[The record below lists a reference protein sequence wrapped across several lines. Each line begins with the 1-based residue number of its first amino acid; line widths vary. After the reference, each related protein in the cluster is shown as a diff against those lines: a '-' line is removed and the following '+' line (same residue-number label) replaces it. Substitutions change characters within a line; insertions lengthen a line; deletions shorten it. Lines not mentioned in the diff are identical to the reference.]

1 MKPKPHTVRTLIA
14 AVLSLALGG
23 CFSAVVGGAAVGAKS
38 VIDRRTTGAQT
49 DDNVMALRIET
60 TARSYLRQNNQT
72 KGYTPQISVVG
83 YNRHLLLLGQVATEG
98 EKQFVGQIAR
108 SEQAAEGVY
117 NYITVASLPRTAG
130 DIAGDTWNTSKVR
143 ATLLGISPAT
153 QARVK
158 IITYGNVTYVMG
170 ILTPEEQAQIT
181 QKSAPPSAYKK
192 SLPSTKTTSNADSA
206 MPFEPPSD
214 GIARHPK
221 STIKMAK
228 KPNKPFRLTP
238 KLLIR
243 AVLLICIT
251 AIGALAVGIVS
262 TFNPNGDKTLQT
274 EPQHTDSP
282 RETEFWLP
290 NGAVGQDAAQ
300 PEHHHAASSEP
311 AQPDGTE
318 ESGSGLPPLPHPRKT
333 GSNRALRMRPGQP
346 IR

>member
-1 MKPKPHTVRTLIA
+1 
-14 AVLSLALGG
+14 
-23 CFSAVVGGAAVGAKS
+23 
-38 VIDRRTTGAQT
+38 
-49 DDNVMALRIET
+49 
-60 TARSYLRQNNQT
+60 
-72 KGYTPQISVVG
+72 
-83 YNRHLLLLGQVATEG
+83 
-98 EKQFVGQIAR
+98 
-108 SEQAAEGVY
+108 
-117 NYITVASLPRTAG
+117 
-130 DIAGDTWNTSKVR
+130 
-143 ATLLGISPAT
+143 
-153 QARVK
+153 
-158 IITYGNVTYVMG
+158 
-170 ILTPEEQAQIT
+170 
-181 QKSAPPSAYKK
+181 
-192 SLPSTKTTSNADSA
+192 

-318 ESGSGLPPLPHPRKT
+318 ESGSGLPSPAAPKKNRVKPRPSDAARAADSLTGTGTQAENTLKETPVLPTNAPHPEPRKET
-333 GSNRALRMRPGQP
+333 PEKQAQP
-346 IR
+346 KETPKENHTKPDTPKNTPAKPHKEILDNLF

>member
-1 MKPKPHTVRTLIA
+1 M
-14 AVLSLALGG
+14 
-23 CFSAVVGGAAVGAKS
+23 
-38 VIDRRTTGAQT
+38 
-49 DDNVMALRIET
+49 
-60 TARSYLRQNNQT
+60 
-72 KGYTPQISVVG
+72 
-83 YNRHLLLLGQVATEG
+83 
-98 EKQFVGQIAR
+98 
-108 SEQAAEGVY
+108 
-117 NYITVASLPRTAG
+117 
-130 DIAGDTWNTSKVR
+130 
-143 ATLLGISPAT
+143 
-153 QARVK
+153 
-158 IITYGNVTYVMG
+158 
-170 ILTPEEQAQIT
+170 
-181 QKSAPPSAYKK
+181 PS
-192 SLPSTKTTSNADSA
+192 
-206 MPFEPPSD
+206 EPPSD

-318 ESGSGLPPLPHPRKT
+318 ESGSGLPPPAAPKKNRVKPRPSDAARAADSLTGTGTQAENTLKETPVLPTNAPHPEPRKET
-333 GSNRALRMRPGQP
+333 PEKQAQP
-346 IR
+346 KEKETPKENHTKPDTPKNTPAKPHKEILDNLF

>member
-1 MKPKPHTVRTLIA
+1 M
-14 AVLSLALGG
+14 
-23 CFSAVVGGAAVGAKS
+23 
-38 VIDRRTTGAQT
+38 
-49 DDNVMALRIET
+49 
-60 TARSYLRQNNQT
+60 
-72 KGYTPQISVVG
+72 
-83 YNRHLLLLGQVATEG
+83 
-98 EKQFVGQIAR
+98 
-108 SEQAAEGVY
+108 
-117 NYITVASLPRTAG
+117 
-130 DIAGDTWNTSKVR
+130 
-143 ATLLGISPAT
+143 
-153 QARVK
+153 
-158 IITYGNVTYVMG
+158 
-170 ILTPEEQAQIT
+170 
-181 QKSAPPSAYKK
+181 PS
-192 SLPSTKTTSNADSA
+192 
-206 MPFEPPSD
+206 EPPSD

-228 KPNKPFRLTP
+228 KPNKPFRPTP

-318 ESGSGLPPLPHPRKT
+318 ESGSGLPSPAAPKKNRVKPRPSDAARAADSLTGTGTQAENTLKETPVLPTNAPHPEPRKET
-333 GSNRALRMRPGQP
+333 PEKQAQP
-346 IR
+346 KETPKENHTKPDTPKNTPAKPHKEILDNLF

>member
-1 MKPKPHTVRTLIA
+1 
-14 AVLSLALGG
+14 
-23 CFSAVVGGAAVGAKS
+23 
-38 VIDRRTTGAQT
+38 
-49 DDNVMALRIET
+49 
-60 TARSYLRQNNQT
+60 
-72 KGYTPQISVVG
+72 
-83 YNRHLLLLGQVATEG
+83 
-98 EKQFVGQIAR
+98 
-108 SEQAAEGVY
+108 
-117 NYITVASLPRTAG
+117 
-130 DIAGDTWNTSKVR
+130 
-143 ATLLGISPAT
+143 
-153 QARVK
+153 
-158 IITYGNVTYVMG
+158 
-170 ILTPEEQAQIT
+170 
-181 QKSAPPSAYKK
+181 
-192 SLPSTKTTSNADSA
+192 

-318 ESGSGLPPLPHPRKT
+318 ESGSGLPSPAAPKKNRVKPRPSDAARAADSLTGTGTQAENTLKETPVLPTNAPHPEPRKET
-333 GSNRALRMRPGQP
+333 PEKQAQP
-346 IR
+346 KETPKKKETPKENHTKPDTPKNTPAKPHKEILDNLF

>member
-1 MKPKPHTVRTLIA
+1 M
-14 AVLSLALGG
+14 
-23 CFSAVVGGAAVGAKS
+23 
-38 VIDRRTTGAQT
+38 
-49 DDNVMALRIET
+49 
-60 TARSYLRQNNQT
+60 
-72 KGYTPQISVVG
+72 
-83 YNRHLLLLGQVATEG
+83 
-98 EKQFVGQIAR
+98 
-108 SEQAAEGVY
+108 
-117 NYITVASLPRTAG
+117 
-130 DIAGDTWNTSKVR
+130 
-143 ATLLGISPAT
+143 
-153 QARVK
+153 
-158 IITYGNVTYVMG
+158 
-170 ILTPEEQAQIT
+170 
-181 QKSAPPSAYKK
+181 PS
-192 SLPSTKTTSNADSA
+192 
-206 MPFEPPSD
+206 EPPSD

-318 ESGSGLPPLPHPRKT
+318 ESGSGLPSPAAPKKNRVKPRPSDAARAADSLTGTGTQAENTLKETPVLPTNAPHPEPRKET
-333 GSNRALRMRPGQP
+333 PEKQAQP
-346 IR
+346 KETPKENHTKPDTPKNTPAKPHKEILDNLF

>member
-1 MKPKPHTVRTLIA
+1 M
-14 AVLSLALGG
+14 
-23 CFSAVVGGAAVGAKS
+23 
-38 VIDRRTTGAQT
+38 
-49 DDNVMALRIET
+49 
-60 TARSYLRQNNQT
+60 
-72 KGYTPQISVVG
+72 
-83 YNRHLLLLGQVATEG
+83 
-98 EKQFVGQIAR
+98 
-108 SEQAAEGVY
+108 
-117 NYITVASLPRTAG
+117 
-130 DIAGDTWNTSKVR
+130 
-143 ATLLGISPAT
+143 
-153 QARVK
+153 
-158 IITYGNVTYVMG
+158 
-170 ILTPEEQAQIT
+170 
-181 QKSAPPSAYKK
+181 PS
-192 SLPSTKTTSNADSA
+192 
-206 MPFEPPSD
+206 EPPSD

-228 KPNKPFRLTP
+228 KPNKPFRPTP

-318 ESGSGLPPLPHPRKT
+318 ESGSGLPSPAAPKKNRVKPRPSDAARAADSLT
-333 GSNRALRMRPGQP
+333 GTGTQAENTLKET
-346 IR
+346 

>member
-1 MKPKPHTVRTLIA
+1 M
-14 AVLSLALGG
+14 
-23 CFSAVVGGAAVGAKS
+23 
-38 VIDRRTTGAQT
+38 
-49 DDNVMALRIET
+49 
-60 TARSYLRQNNQT
+60 
-72 KGYTPQISVVG
+72 
-83 YNRHLLLLGQVATEG
+83 
-98 EKQFVGQIAR
+98 
-108 SEQAAEGVY
+108 
-117 NYITVASLPRTAG
+117 
-130 DIAGDTWNTSKVR
+130 
-143 ATLLGISPAT
+143 
-153 QARVK
+153 
-158 IITYGNVTYVMG
+158 
-170 ILTPEEQAQIT
+170 
-181 QKSAPPSAYKK
+181 PS
-192 SLPSTKTTSNADSA
+192 
-206 MPFEPPSD
+206 EPPSD

-228 KPNKPFRLTP
+228 KPNKPFRPTP

-318 ESGSGLPPLPHPRKT
+318 ESGSGLPSPAAPKKNRVKPRPSDAARAADSLTGTGTQAENTLKETPVLPTNAPHPEPRKET
-333 GSNRALRMRPGQP
+333 PE
-346 IR
+346 

>member
-1 MKPKPHTVRTLIA
+1 
-14 AVLSLALGG
+14 
-23 CFSAVVGGAAVGAKS
+23 
-38 VIDRRTTGAQT
+38 
-49 DDNVMALRIET
+49 
-60 TARSYLRQNNQT
+60 
-72 KGYTPQISVVG
+72 
-83 YNRHLLLLGQVATEG
+83 
-98 EKQFVGQIAR
+98 
-108 SEQAAEGVY
+108 
-117 NYITVASLPRTAG
+117 
-130 DIAGDTWNTSKVR
+130 
-143 ATLLGISPAT
+143 
-153 QARVK
+153 
-158 IITYGNVTYVMG
+158 
-170 ILTPEEQAQIT
+170 
-181 QKSAPPSAYKK
+181 
-192 SLPSTKTTSNADSA
+192 

-318 ESGSGLPPLPHPRKT
+318 ESGSGLPPPAAPKKNRVKPRPSDAARAADSLTGTGTQAENTLKETPVLPTNAPPIPNPEKKHPKNRRSPKKHPKKKKRPKKTIPNRTPRKT
-333 GSNRALRMRPGQP
+333 RRPNPIKRFSTTSFDPARQAHPQSKEAL
-346 IR
+346 

>member
-1 MKPKPHTVRTLIA
+1 
-14 AVLSLALGG
+14 
-23 CFSAVVGGAAVGAKS
+23 
-38 VIDRRTTGAQT
+38 
-49 DDNVMALRIET
+49 
-60 TARSYLRQNNQT
+60 
-72 KGYTPQISVVG
+72 
-83 YNRHLLLLGQVATEG
+83 
-98 EKQFVGQIAR
+98 
-108 SEQAAEGVY
+108 
-117 NYITVASLPRTAG
+117 
-130 DIAGDTWNTSKVR
+130 
-143 ATLLGISPAT
+143 
-153 QARVK
+153 
-158 IITYGNVTYVMG
+158 
-170 ILTPEEQAQIT
+170 
-181 QKSAPPSAYKK
+181 
-192 SLPSTKTTSNADSA
+192 

-318 ESGSGLPPLPHPRKT
+318 ESGSGLPPPAAPKKNRVKPRPSDAARAADSLTGTGTQAENTLKETPVLPTNAPHPEPRKET
-333 GSNRALRMRPGQP
+333 P
-346 IR
+346 

>member
-1 MKPKPHTVRTLIA
+1 
-14 AVLSLALGG
+14 
-23 CFSAVVGGAAVGAKS
+23 
-38 VIDRRTTGAQT
+38 
-49 DDNVMALRIET
+49 
-60 TARSYLRQNNQT
+60 
-72 KGYTPQISVVG
+72 
-83 YNRHLLLLGQVATEG
+83 
-98 EKQFVGQIAR
+98 
-108 SEQAAEGVY
+108 
-117 NYITVASLPRTAG
+117 
-130 DIAGDTWNTSKVR
+130 
-143 ATLLGISPAT
+143 
-153 QARVK
+153 
-158 IITYGNVTYVMG
+158 
-170 ILTPEEQAQIT
+170 
-181 QKSAPPSAYKK
+181 
-192 SLPSTKTTSNADSA
+192 

-318 ESGSGLPPLPHPRKT
+318 ESGSGLPSPAAPKKNRVKPRPSDAARAADSLTGTGTQAENTLKETPVLPTNAPHPAPRKET
-333 GSNRALRMRPGQP
+333 PEKQAQP
-346 IR
+346 KETPKQKETPKENHTKPDTPKNTPAKPHKEILDNLF

>member
-1 MKPKPHTVRTLIA
+1 
-14 AVLSLALGG
+14 
-23 CFSAVVGGAAVGAKS
+23 
-38 VIDRRTTGAQT
+38 
-49 DDNVMALRIET
+49 
-60 TARSYLRQNNQT
+60 
-72 KGYTPQISVVG
+72 
-83 YNRHLLLLGQVATEG
+83 
-98 EKQFVGQIAR
+98 
-108 SEQAAEGVY
+108 
-117 NYITVASLPRTAG
+117 
-130 DIAGDTWNTSKVR
+130 
-143 ATLLGISPAT
+143 
-153 QARVK
+153 
-158 IITYGNVTYVMG
+158 
-170 ILTPEEQAQIT
+170 
-181 QKSAPPSAYKK
+181 
-192 SLPSTKTTSNADSA
+192 

-228 KPNKPFRLTP
+228 KPNKPFRPTP

-318 ESGSGLPPLPHPRKT
+318 ESGSGLPSPAAPKKNRVKPRPSDAARAADSLTGTGTQAENTLKETPVLPTNAPHPEPRKET
-333 GSNRALRMRPGQP
+333 PEKQAQP
-346 IR
+346 KETPKEKKTPKENHTKPDTPKNTPAKPHKEILDNLF